1 MSIRSDAHVCMHM
14 LHESCVVN
22 KVGGGKREYTEL
34 GHLRAMA
41 PEHLLLTHMN
51 QNLQHI

>member
-1 MSIRSDAHVCMHM
+1 MCIRRDTHVYMHM
-14 LHESCVVN
+14 LHKSCVFD
-22 KVGGGKREYTEL
+22 KAGGGTREYTES